1 MVTKD
6 LFKKIMER
14 IGETSEGRQVIIQK
28 RMNELNQRLNE
39 QFESQRMMPE
49 ILNKRC
55 TL

>member
-28 RMNELNQRLNE
+28 KNE
-39 QFESQRMMPE
+39 
-49 ILNKRC
+49 
-55 TL
+55 